1 MASSAPSR
9 ATVEQLVR
17 QAVYSRLGKPLP
29 RQAAAPNPL
38 VVNVSARHCHLT
50 QEAADALFGK
60 GYQLTV
66 QKPLYQEGH
75 FAAQETVTLIGPRSR
90 MISNLR
96 ILGPYRKYTQVEL
109 AFSDGIAL
117 GFSLPYR
124 ISSDITGTQGG
135 MLMGPAGFYEMPE
148 GIIRAMRHVHMGPD
162 DAAFYGVKSGD
173 TMRLKVGGP
182 AAATF
187 ERVLVRMEPTVKL
200 EVHIDTDEA
209 NACNLMPDT
218 PCVLERS

>member
-1 MASSAPSR
+1 MASPAPSR

-17 QAVYSRLGKPLP
+17 QAVYSRLGRPLP
-29 RQAAAPNPL
+29 RRSAAPNPL
-38 VVNVSARHCHLT
+38 VVNVSARHCHIT

-117 GFSLPYR
+117 GFELPYR
-124 ISSDITGTQGG
+124 ISSDIKGTIGG
-135 MLMGPAGFYEMPE
+135 MLMGPAGFYEMPD
-148 GIIRAMRHVHMGPD
+148 GIIRAMRHVHMSPA
-162 DAAFYGVKSGD
+162 DAEYYGVKD
-173 TMRLKVGGP
+173 KDRMRLTIGGP
-182 AAATF
+182 AGATF
-187 ERVLVRMEPTVKL
+187 ENLLVRMESTVKL

-218 PCVLERS
+218 PVTLEKM

>member
-1 MASSAPSR
+1 MPPSR

-17 QAVYSRLGKPLP
+17 QAVYSRLGKSVP
-29 RQAAAPNPL
+29 RLSEAPNPL
-38 VVNVSARHCHLT
+38 VVNVSARHCHIT

-66 QKPLYQEGH
+66 QKPLYQQGH
-75 FAAQETVTLIGPRSR
+75 FAAQETLTLIGPRSR
-90 MISNLR
+90 VISNLR

-109 AFSDGIAL
+109 AYSDGIAL

-124 ISSDITGTQGG
+124 ISSDITGTIGG
-135 MLMGPAGFYEMPE
+135 MLMGPAGYYEMPE
-148 GIIRAMRHVHMGPD
+148 GIIRAMRHVHMSPA
-162 DAAFYGVKSGD
+162 DAAFYGVKD
-173 TMRLKVGGP
+173 KDLMRLRIGG
-182 AAATF
+182 AAGVTM
-187 ERVLVRMEPTVKL
+187 ERLLVRMEKDVRL

-218 PCVLERS
+218 PVELERA